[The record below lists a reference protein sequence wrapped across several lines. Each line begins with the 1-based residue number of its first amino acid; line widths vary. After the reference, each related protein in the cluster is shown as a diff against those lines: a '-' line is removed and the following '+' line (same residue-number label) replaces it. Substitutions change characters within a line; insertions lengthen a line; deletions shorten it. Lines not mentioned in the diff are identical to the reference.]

1 MALTAVGTTSVA
13 EADSWGGDVTTKGV
27 MSIGGTEA
35 NGLEGSDGSDGVAED
50 VVVREMES
58 ESGLA
63 SRIEGSFSS
72 CP

>member
-50 VVVREMES
+50 VKVW
-58 ESGLA
+58 
-63 SRIEGSFSS
+63 
-72 CP
+72 P

>member
-1 MALTAVGTTSVA
+1 
-13 EADSWGGDVTTKGV
+13 
-27 MSIGGTEA
+27 MSDDERGNI
-35 NGLEGSDGSDGVAED
+35 NRRGSDGSDGVAED